1 MMFFVS
7 KKSLLLAFF
16 KKRVQMYNNLCDL
29 EPESE
34 IFFVILQ
41 QKLYF
46 IAYALVFK

>member
-1 MMFFVS
+1 
-7 KKSLLLAFF
+7 
-16 KKRVQMYNNLCDL
+16 MYNKLPDFNAV
-29 EPESE
+29 SE